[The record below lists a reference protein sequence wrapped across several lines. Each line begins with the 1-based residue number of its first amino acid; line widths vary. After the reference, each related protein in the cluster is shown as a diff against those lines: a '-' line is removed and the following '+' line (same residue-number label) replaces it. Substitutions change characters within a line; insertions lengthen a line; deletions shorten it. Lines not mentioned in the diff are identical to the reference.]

1 MALSCKEL
9 KHHYL
14 SLSIIDTKDCV
25 TPVIHQHFGIFSL
38 FYTAK
43 RDGLIPKKKSVATIG
58 ADEDAHTVK
67 SSRLKGRE
75 CPRFKISGGGPTM
88 TTQRWHVSE
97 G

>member
-14 SLSIIDTKDCV
+14 SLSIIATKDC
-25 TPVIHQHFGIFSL
+25 VIHQHFGIFFTVL
-38 FYTAK
+38 TAK
-43 RDGLIPKKKSVATIG
+43 TDGLIPKKKSVATIG

-88 TTQRWHVSE
+88 TTQHWHVSE